1 MFFDKDR
8 IIKLMQ
14 ANQIASPLSFKLDSP
29 RIFSKTPNSFST
41 LTCDLTSRGKPKFN
55 FIAELSDNRSLTNRY
70 MLNSKN
76 KTKQQ
81 KILYCKENKVVES
94 SLRKSQLYP
103 STDSLLQNINIQSP
117 ASTFSQE
124 FMKINSKFNSVKR
137 LDNHD
142 QFLQRKQSNSVI
154 QLMNKNVSSI
164 EPCKN
169 NSVMRST
176 ERIRQQFD
184 EITLLDLKSQN
195 IYLQQENATLK
206 SQLQSLQDNI
216 KYQNKEIAKL
226 KFNTQQLEQFNIQL
240 KEKNEKSTS
249 TIENLNSQLE
259 FEGSMQDDLRKKLNE
274 KQQELKKYHL
284 IEQEIKNMEDSHS
297 ESLSKI
303 FKELKEQQISLKILN
318 HTILC
323 LSQISILLSQKE
335 EIPIEI
341 LFKYKQIPQI
351 SQMLLDQG
359 QIENIL
365 KSNSKLIKE
374 LYDLI
379 GKSFEKIS
387 YNFVQQFSQILHKS

>member
-14 ANQIASPLSFKLDSP
+14 ANQIASPLSFKIDSP
-29 RIFSKTPNSFST
+29 RIFSKTPNSYST
-41 LTCDLTSRGKPKFN
+41 LTCELTSRGKPKIN
-55 FIAELSDNRSLTNRY
+55 FLAELSDNRSLTNRY

-81 KILYCKENKVVES
+81 KIQFCKENKVVES
-94 SLRKSQLYP
+94 SLKKSQLHP

-124 FMKINSKFNSVKR
+124 FMKINSKFNSVKK

-142 QFLQRKQSNSVI
+142 QYLQRKQSNSVI

-169 NSVMRST
+169 NSAMRST

-206 SQLQSLQDNI
+206 SQLKLQS
-216 KYQNKEIAKL
+216 QNLISNNLNSNMYL
-226 KFNTQQLEQFNIQL
+226 KTKDRFNLQL
-240 KEKNEKSTS
+240 KEKNEKSKS

-259 FEGSMQDDLRKKLNE
+259 FEGSIQDDLRERMNE
-274 KQQELKKYHL
+274 KSQELKKYHL
-284 IEQEIKNMEDSHS
+284 IEQQIKKMEDSHL
-297 ESLSKI
+297 EGLSKI
-303 FKELKEQQISLKILN
+303 FKELKEQQVSLKILN

-351 SQMLLDQG
+351 SQILLDQD